1 MVLEGAQTPV
11 TRHGMAQAMP
21 GYGWTLD
28 DVQMSE
34 LMNYLRS
41 SWSNQ
46 APAVSAEQV
55 AEARRLK

>member
-1 MVLEGAQTPV
+1 M